1 MKRYQPTVVIGVGG
15 TGKNILL
22 ALKKMIIENSPN
34 GMQDYPLLKLLSL
47 DTDIEVGSVTS
58 EIKTVKDEIKLDPNT
73 EIERLGAEGLTSTLN
88 LDEFPNI
95 QEWYP
100 DSRRSQLNPTMLS
113 GGASQMKPV
122 GRFSFAWNASKLRDK
137 LYNILSTTIDADEAR
152 RNKIGEF
159 NLVPFT
165 NVFICG
171 SICGGTGSGVFLDVA
186 NLVRFVAKQTNV
198 VTKIYGFMALA
209 SVYDSISGDL
219 KLKPNCYA
227 SLVELDHYQNENN
240 YQSPKRQFYPAY
252 RNIGP
257 KDWDYTN
264 SSNTLS
270 FDYPYLFD
278 KTNETGVSF
287 SSPKQF
293 AEMAARFIYLLT
305 GSEVA
310 ARWESVSNNIW
321 VNLDRDTK
329 LNKPVRYASTGNT
342 SIVYPRRKITQLC
355 SFKLADDYFK
365 TILDGSYGKVEIDR
379 LVDRFLNYSKT
390 NPEGTESSLL
400 AESFSLFKD
409 PDTNENQSFTEYLN
423 YSKETKLD
431 ECIELIKEDKK
442 SIIYTVVNWT
452 EDTDKIFANFKTQTT
467 VYPRDLKE
475 RFISEINQK
484 MSEMLN
490 LKLIEDTANPLQD
503 GKRLVRGSIVRTK
516 TFLENLYGRYV
527 EANEEFR
534 KLEEYS
540 REQIKDF
547 EEIYDGK
554 LSALKAAI
562 NSLIPSSKNIQKAL
576 EEVLSAFED
585 IIIAKKNEQI
595 AKLIRQYFSD
605 IQENGIH
612 LSDGILKEMENRIL
626 NSGSAINKFKK
637 LQEESETFLY
647 KNQSENKGGFNIEIF
662 NYKKDVEGI
671 YNELMA
677 NKDFGADQIFETLTK
692 ALQSKEAFDADYSRA
707 GNTLPETRILKLLL
721 SETEKFFFEPVA
733 NVSIRE
739 RLLDDDEKLQAL
751 ISGADL
757 TTAQVYTRL
766 DGQEMSASGL
776 NTKGKIFY
784 AISIPNEPEYDKFC
798 KDSLSTKVG
807 KPFVCPFDAG
817 GNRENNDQI
826 CPIYGKCLKN
836 WILKSATAD
845 LEVIPSEDSGEINI
859 LKVNVGFPLRAIT
872 SVSGPYREEYLKAV
886 RKQNEENE
894 YNGRVEET
902 LHMFGTVKFADLNE
916 PEEKPAELRKAF
928 KKDLLLSMIAKRL
941 VVDSFGVQ
949 FYTEYDMEN
958 EKDTPSL
965 NLGKNFTEATFM
977 AESTRIN
984 DIKYV
989 EEIRN
994 VSKTLSEYFENPEY
1008 KEQFLE
1014 RTKEE
1019 YMKIKDLKNGFT
1031 DEDVL
1036 LLREI
1041 SKEFFGVDCKPDTK
1055 ETLPFKL

>member
-1 MKRYQPTVVIGVGG
+1 MNKYQPTVVIGVGG

-47 DTDIEVGSVTS
+47 DTDISIDTITS
-58 EIKTVKDEIKLDPNT
+58 EIKTVKDEIVLDPNT

-95 QEWYP
+95 KEWYP
-100 DSRRSQLNPTMLS
+100 DSKRSQLNPTMLS

-152 RNKIGEF
+152 RNKIGEY

-171 SICGGTGSGVFLDVA
+171 SICGGTGSGIFLDVA

-198 VTKIYGFMALA
+198 VAKIYGFMALA

-227 SLVELDHYQNENN
+227 SLVELDYYQNENN
-240 YQSPKRQFYPAY
+240 FQSPKRQFYPAY

-264 SSNTLS
+264 SSNTYS

-287 SSPKQF
+287 ASPKQF

-305 GSEVA
+305 GSDVA

-342 SIVYPRRKITQLC
+342 SILYPRRKITQLC
-355 SFKLADDYFK
+355 SFKLADEYFT
-365 TILDGSYGKVEIDR
+365 TILDNSYGKVEIDR
-379 LVDRFLNYSKT
+379 LVDRFLNSSKT
-390 NPEGTESSLL
+390 NPQGTEGSLL
-400 AESFSLFKD
+400 AETFSFFKD
-409 PDTNENQSFTEYLN
+409 PDTDENLLFNEYLDS
-423 YSKETKLD
+423 SKETKLD
-431 ECIELIKEDKK
+431 ECIQLIKEDKK
-442 SIIYTVVNWT
+442 SIVGNIINWT
-452 EDTDKIFANFKTQTT
+452 EDTDKIFNSFKTQTS
-467 VYPRDLKE
+467 VYPRDEKE
-475 RFISEINQK
+475 KFISDIHK
-484 MSEMLN
+484 IMTEMLN
-490 LKLIEDTANPLQD
+490 LKLVEDTANPLQD
-503 GKRLVRGSIVRTK
+503 GKRFVRGSVVRTK
-516 TFLENLYGRYV
+516 AFLENIYARFT
-527 EANEEFR
+527 EANELFR
-534 KLEEYS
+534 RLEEGA
-540 REQIKDF
+540 RDQIKDF

-554 LSALKAAI
+554 LSALKAAV
-562 NSLIPSSKNIQKAL
+562 NSLLPNSKNIQKSL
-576 EEVLSAFED
+576 EETLSAYED
-585 IIIAKKNEQI
+585 IIIAKKNEHV
-595 AKLIRQYFSD
+595 AKIIRQYFTD

-612 LSDGILKEMENRIL
+612 LSDGILKEMENKIL
-626 NSGSAINKFKK
+626 EAGNTINKFKK
-637 LQEESETFLY
+637 IQEEAQTFLY
-647 KNQSENKGGFNIEIF
+647 KNQKENKGGFNIEIF

-671 YNELMA
+671 YNELMS

-692 ALQSKEAFDADYSRA
+692 ALQTKEAFEDDYSRV
-707 GNTLPETRILKLLL
+707 GNTLPETRILKILLT
-721 SETEKFFFEPVA
+721 ETEKFFFEPVGKI
-733 NVSIRE
+733 SIRQ
-739 RLLDDDEKLQAL
+739 RLLEDEEKLQAL

-766 DGQEMSASGL
+766 DGQEMSASDL

-798 KDSLSTKVG
+798 KESLSTKVG
-807 KPFVCPFDAG
+807 KPFVCPFEAG
-817 GNRENNDQI
+817 GSMEKSDQI
-826 CPIYGKCLKN
+826 CPIYGKCLKC

-845 LEVIPSEDSGEINI
+845 LEIIPSEDTSEINI
-859 LKVNVGFPLRAIT
+859 LKVAVGFPLRAIT
-872 SVSGPYREEYLKAV
+872 SVSGPYREEYLKAL
-886 RKQNEENE
+886 RKEKEEND

-902 LHMFGTVKFADLNE
+902 LHMFGTVKFPDLNE
-916 PEEKPAELRKAF
+916 AEEKPIELRTAF
-928 KKDLLLSMIAKRL
+928 RKDLLISLIAKRL

-949 FYTEYDMEN
+949 FFTEYDMEN

-965 NLGKNFTEATFM
+965 LLGKNFTEAAYM

-984 DIKYV
+984 DIKSV
-989 EEIRN
+989 EEIKSVANILRETF
-994 VSKTLSEYFENPEY
+994 VNPEY
-1008 KEQFLE
+1008 KEMFKE
-1014 RTKEE
+1014 RTKERYQE
-1019 YMKIKDLKNGFT
+1019 IKNLPFGFT
-1031 DEDVL
+1031 DEDVNM
-1036 LLREI
+1036 LREI
-1041 SKEFFGVDCKPDTK
+1041 SKEFFGEDCIKVKTPVV
-1055 ETLPFKL
+1055 FK